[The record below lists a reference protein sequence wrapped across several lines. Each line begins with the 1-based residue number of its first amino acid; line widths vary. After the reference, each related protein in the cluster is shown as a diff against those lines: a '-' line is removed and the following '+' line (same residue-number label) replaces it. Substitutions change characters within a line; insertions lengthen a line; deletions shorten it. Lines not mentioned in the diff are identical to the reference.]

1 MTLAKAWW
9 AWLENFCHFLNI
21 FVAADLAKKRDSRYK
36 EAVCDYGLIYGHEFQ
51 EVLMEL
57 L

>member
-1 MTLAKAWW
+1 MVGLVG
-9 AWLENFCHFLNI
+9 NFCHFVNI

-36 EAVCDYGLIYGHEFQ
+36 EAVCDYGLIYGREFQ